1 MLQPSLASAWS
12 VPDTPPPEQM
22 THQTVRGQ
30 GVGTRA
36 RQPGIC
42 PHKTGIPTPEVG
54 EGGMLTGTEATVC
67 PADVHRQHPGVGEPV
82 PDVWNLRAG
91 AGAAVQWAGPGRE
104 PPVSVSRAGRRDSLG
119 SPGALS
125 ELGVGA
131 GGGGWPNSLSPSLAI
146 ALFGLQATV
155 LQNCRLSSG
164 QGALQEHSPR
174 SGRGAGL
181 ATQLGKG
188 APCPPTGRFGGMGQG
203 LPRNPLA
210 CLSSHLFAIA
220 NLAFA
225 KMLDAKQN
233 QCIII
238 R

>member
-42 PHKTGIPTPEVG
+42 PHKTRIPTPEVG
-54 EGGMLTGTEATVC
+54 EGGMQTGTEATVC

-91 AGAAVQWAGPGRE
+91 AGAAVQRAGPGRE
-104 PPVSVSRAGRRDSLG
+104 PPVSVSQAGRRDSLG

-146 ALFGLQATV
+146 ALSGLQATV
-155 LQNCRLSSG
+155 LQNCRLSLDREPCRSILLG
-164 QGALQEHSPR
+164 VGMEQDWPLSWAKVPPARPLGGLGAWGKACPGTLWPVSPATCSQLQISPSPKCSMPNR
-174 SGRGAGL
+174 TNA
-181 ATQLGKG
+181 
-188 APCPPTGRFGGMGQG
+188 
-203 LPRNPLA
+203 
-210 CLSSHLFAIA
+210 
-220 NLAFA
+220 
-225 KMLDAKQN
+225 
-233 QCIII
+233 
-238 R
+238 

>member
-1 MLQPSLASAWS
+1 MAQQSLPKPGHSPLWAAGHCSA
-12 VPDTPPPEQM
+12 E
-22 THQTVRGQ
+22 
-30 GVGTRA
+30 
-36 RQPGIC
+36 
-42 PHKTGIPTPEVG
+42 
-54 EGGMLTGTEATVC
+54 
-67 PADVHRQHPGVGEPV
+67 
-82 PDVWNLRAG
+82 
-91 AGAAVQWAGPGRE
+91 
-104 PPVSVSRAGRRDSLG
+104 
-119 SPGALS
+119 
-125 ELGVGA
+125 
-131 GGGGWPNSLSPSLAI
+131 
-146 ALFGLQATV
+146 LQA
-155 LQNCRLSSG
+155 QSG

-174 SGRGAGL
+174 SGHGAGL
-181 ATQLGKG
+181 AAQLGKG